1 MRSER
6 RKKVMTLS
14 ILAISILTISIG
26 FAVFSSTLNI
36 KSTASI
42 SPDASNFKVV
52 FSNKS
57 NAVDTSNV
65 IPTKTPTTIGA
76 SEGVINNTTNPTLT
90 GLEAD
95 FTAPGQKAVYNLYV
109 YNAGEFIAY
118 LNSVTLKGN
127 KSCTPGEGASIQLV
141 GQACE
146 DITVTVKVGNDS
158 YNKTTTGI
166 TGKSIGVGEST
177 PIQITIEYLSGGA
190 LADGPFSVEF
200 NDISLFYE
208 TVAGQGEQYTGES
221 GTLYTG
227 VIYRNSEEDLS
238 IDDSIDTISEYETSL
253 SNISQNVYLKHEIV
267 NNIVT
272 TSYACITNTEN
283 GIRKDVC
290 LRAGEEYYASNQE
303 IIHNIESYVV
313 SAGGSCRFNDSYSSC
328 DAYVFDTGL
337 EYDLEFWAYS
347 DGSVGSLY
355 GDDSVTC
362 SVESDGRSSCGI

>member
-6 RKKVMTLS
+6 RKKVMTLG

-26 FAVFSSTLNI
+26 FAAFSSNLNI
-36 KSTASI
+36 KTSASV

-177 PIQITIEYLSGGA
+177 PIQITIEYLSEGA

-227 VIYRNSEEDLS
+227 VIYRNSEEELS
-238 IDDSIDTISEYETSL
+238 IDDSIDTITEYETSL
-253 SNISQNVYLKHEIV
+253 SNISQNVYLKHDVV
-267 NNIVT
+267 NNVVT
-272 TSYACITNTEN
+272 ASYSCLTYTEN

-290 LRAGEEYYASNQE
+290 LRAGEEYYASNQA
-303 IIHNIESYVV
+303 IIRSIESYVV
-313 SAGGSCRFNDSYSSC
+313 SAGGYCDFDDPSYSSC
-328 DAYVFDTGL
+328 DNYVSPPG
-337 EYDLEFWAYS
+337 LEFWAYS

-362 SVESDGRSSCGI
+362 GVESDGRSSCGI